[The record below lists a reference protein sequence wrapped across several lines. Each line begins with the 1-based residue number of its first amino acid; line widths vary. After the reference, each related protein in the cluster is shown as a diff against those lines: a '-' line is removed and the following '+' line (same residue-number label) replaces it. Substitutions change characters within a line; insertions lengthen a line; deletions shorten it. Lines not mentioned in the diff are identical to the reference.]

1 MSSGRACGGSPGV
14 MSARS
19 NPRAT
24 SSHAASL
31 GVLSSM
37 DPVVQAAARRLGR
50 PSSQYAAA
58 AATASSSARSLSCVP
73 TWPRTQCQRTVR

>member
-19 NPRAT
+19 NPCAT
-24 SSHAASL
+24 SSQAASL

-37 DPVVQAAARRLGR
+37 DPVVQAAAGRLGR